1 MQLFRPGSVGSK
13 VGVVLEFTSQAAAL
27 AEFVISRDGATSHT
41 ARISMDAVN
50 ALFPGRVIS
59 RKGDIAWPPR
69 SPDLTVCDFF
79 LWGDLR
85 TKVFG
90 GIPPR
95 TIPALIECIRQEV
108 GAIPANMLRG
118 VIKQFVARVEECVR
132 FNESHLADNIAPG
145 IKTVTKS
152 NLSVLGSPIFLDSVD
167 EIATQKLELLKTL
180 FGRLEHFHPQNPAIQ
195 KAWDE
200 IIAGQILDSLI
211 SSFTSDKD
219 IARIKALQEK
229 ESGSWLHAL
238 PSSCVGTLMDGKSFQ
253 IATALRLGCKICHV
267 HQCICGETADSF
279 GHHALSCARSKGRL
293 PRHSAINNI
302 ISRSLTSCDIPT
314 LLEPSGIS
322 RSDGKRP
329 DGLTLIPWSKGK
341 SLIWDFT
348 CVDTSALS
356 HLKSSVNCAGSAA
369 ESAYHAKR
377 RKYEHLTSN
386 YIFVAFAVETFGPW
400 CRDAKDLMT
409 QIGTRLLSRT
419 GDPRCINFL
428 RQRIGIAVQR
438 GNAASILG
446 SRRDLSHLMCSIPA

>member
-1 MQLFRPGSVGSK
+1 MEKPSRQRVRYYREAKDLRKLKTIEHWSAMFRLVKTKRRGSDVVGNDCDEIK
-13 VGVVLEFTSQAAAL
+13 RNKLLDWPSQ
-27 AEFVISRDGATSHT
+27 
-41 ARISMDAVN
+41 
-50 ALFPGRVIS
+50 
-59 RKGDIAWPPR
+59 
-69 SPDLTVCDFF
+69 SPDLN
-79 LWGDLR
+79 
-85 TKVFG
+85 
-90 GIPPR
+90 
-95 TIPALIECIRQEV
+95 LIEHIWDKLDRRV
-108 GAIPANMLRG
+108 RRRSYSN
-118 VIKQFVARVEECVR
+118 KDQFFATLLEEWSKLPHERLQNLVDSMPNR
-132 FNESHLADNIAPG
+132 LNEALNKWYEKTNNFAP
-145 IKTVTKS
+145 
-152 NLSVLGSPIFLDSVD
+152 
-167 EIATQKLELLKTL
+167 
-180 FGRLEHFHPQNPAIQ
+180 PQNPAIQ

-219 IARIKALQEK
+219 IARLKALQEK

-238 PSSCVGTLMDGKSFQ
+238 PSSYVGTLMDGKSFQ

-267 HQCICGETADSF
+267 HQCICGETVDSF
-279 GHHALSCARSKGRL
+279 GHHALSCARSKGRI

-348 CVDTSALS
+348 CVDTLALS
-356 HLKSSVNCAGSAA
+356 HLKSSVNYAGSAA

-400 CRDAKDLMT
+400 CRDAKDLLT

-419 GDPRCINFL
+419 
-428 RQRIGIAVQR
+428 
-438 GNAASILG
+438 
-446 SRRDLSHLMCSIPA
+446 RRS